1 MSASPRFDPQPP
13 DRSSAQQDRSA
24 APSRMAE
31 EAGAPAGIDLL
42 QIVGTADQLSRN
54 YQLKTV
60 NRPLARSYR
69 AWHNQHAEDSK
80 YLGAAF
86 RGRSKLFVP
95 KTRSAVRKNLAT
107 AAAALFSTEDV
118 VNMTASFED
127 DPVQMATAAVIKAD
141 MDYRLTQASGK
152 SGFPWFMLAMGGCLD
167 ANLTGVT
174 ISKQYWE
181 YEEVPTLETETITV
195 EATHPETGDTLF
207 DESGMAMMIERVVPK
222 MRVTKDRPM
231 VDIHPIE
238 NAIVDPAAP
247 WYSPAQ
253 LGRWFAMRIPIG
265 LSDLKAMMASGGK
278 GGSDAGWLD
287 VPDEVLLKGRT
298 EEERTGVRRLR
309 EGGADRYADGRGAGQ
324 ELDLV
329 WIQENFVR
337 VAGIDY
343 HFWSIGRY
351 AYLSRVRETREAYP
365 EFDGDRPYHMGVA
378 QLDSHTV
385 FPKSPVETWQ
395 PLQLE
400 LNDIANL
407 RLDTLKRSIAPLAVV
422 KRGKNVDLGMV
433 QRRGQPDAMLLVDD
447 MGDVDFKAT
456 PGPAGAAYTES
467 SYTNAQFDELAGV
480 FSTSSVQ
487 SNRQL
492 NETVGGMRMMSGA
505 ANSVSEFDLR
515 IWCETWVEPVLR
527 QIAHLIRFWES
538 DERVMAIAGQKAR
551 VWQRYQ
557 YMPSLSDF
565 DQAELTMRVNVGI
578 GSLDPMQKLAKLKG
592 AAEMLAP
599 MFPLMKEQGIVPN
612 AEAFIE
618 EVMGGAGFKDGRR
631 FFHFGDPQ
639 QQQAQGQGQQDPR
652 AAAAM
657 AKMEIDKQKL
667 AARAQEVM
675 ATLASKE
682 RQTAQTNQ
690 TRIAVAQISGRQA
703 GVSKILDAVAA
714 HHGRSHQA
722 DLDQQAM
729 LHGQTGQM
737 HQTLLNRMLEAPQG
751 APASMPGAPAPG
763 GDVAGLIAKLSQQV
777 EAMAQREAVM
787 MQLLQGVVG
796 ALTGGGRPAAAA
808 VA

>member
-1 MSASPRFDPQPP
+1 MSASPRFDPLPP
-13 DRSSAQQDRSA
+13 DKSSSASQDRGA
-24 APSRMAE
+24 QPSRMAA
-31 EAGAPAGIDLL
+31 EAGQPDGIDLL
-42 QIVGTADQLSRN
+42 QIMGTADYLSRN

-60 NRPLARSYR
+60 NKPLARSYR
-69 AWHNQHAEDSK
+69 AWHNMHAEDSK

-118 VNMTASFED
+118 VNMTATFED
-127 DPVQMATAAVIKAD
+127 DPIQMAVAATIKAD
-141 MDYRLTQASGK
+141 MDHRLTQASGK
-152 SGFPWFMLAMGGCLD
+152 HGFPWFMLSMGGCLD

-181 YEEVPTLETETITV
+181 YEEVQTSEMETVTV
-195 EATHPETGDTLF
+195 AAFHPETNEPLYDAAGAAL
-207 DESGMAMMIERVVPK
+207 MMVEQRPK

-231 VDIHPIE
+231 VDLHPIE

-265 LSDLKAMMASGGK
+265 LSDLKAMMKSGGK
-278 GGSDAGWLD
+278 GGSDAGWLN
-287 VPDEVLLKGRT
+287 VPDEILLKGRT

-324 ELDLV
+324 ELDIV

-337 VAGIDY
+337 VAGVDY

-351 AYLSRVRETREAYP
+351 AYLSIIRETREAYP
-365 EFDGDRPYHMGVA
+365 EFDGERPYHMGVA
-378 QLDSHTV
+378 QLDAHTV

-447 MGDVDFKAT
+447 MADVDFKST

-538 DERVMAIAGQKAR
+538 DEKILALAGQKAR
-551 VWQRYQ
+551 VRQRFQ

-565 DQAELTMRVNVGI
+565 DQTELTMRVNVGI
-578 GSLDPMQKLAKLKG
+578 GSLDPMQKLAKLKA

-599 MFPLMKEQGIVPN
+599 MFPIMKEQGITPN
-612 AEAFIE
+612 AEAFVE

-639 QQQAQGQGQQDPR
+639 QAQGQQQPDPR

-657 AKMEIDKQKL
+657 GKLEIDKAKL
-667 AARAQEVM
+667 AQRAQEVM
-675 ATLASKE
+675 AQIASKE

-703 GVSKILDAVAA
+703 SVGKVLDAVAA

-722 DLDQQAM
+722 EIDQGAA
-729 LHGQTGQM
+729 LAGQTGQM
-737 HQTLLNRMLEAPQG
+737 HQTLFNRMLEPPA
-751 APASMPGAPAPG
+751 APASMPGAPAAG
-763 GDVAGLIAKLSQQV
+763 GDMAGLLAKLSAQV
-777 EAMAQREAVM
+777 DAMAQREAVM

-796 ALTGGGRPAAAA
+796 ALTGGRQMAAA
-808 VA
+808 

>member
-13 DRSSAQQDRSA
+13 DRSSTTSDRSA
-24 APSRMAE
+24 APSRMAL
-31 EAGAPAGIDLL
+31 EAGEPDGIDLL
-42 QIVGTADQLSRN
+42 QVIGTADQLSRN

-60 NRPLARSYR
+60 NRPLARAYR
-69 AWHNQHAEDSK
+69 AWHNMHAEDSK

-118 VNMTASFED
+118 VNMTATFED
-127 DPVQMATAAVIKAD
+127 DPAQMATASVIKAD

-152 SGFPWFMLAMGGCLD
+152 HGFPWFMLSMGGCLD

-181 YEEVPTLETETITV
+181 YEEVPTTEMETLVVPIKD
-195 EATHPETGDTLF
+195 ETGQPIL
-207 DESGMAMMIERVVPK
+207 DENGEPYLEERQFPK

-231 VDIHPIE
+231 VDLHPIE

-278 GGSDAGWLD
+278 HGTDSAWLD

-324 ELDLV
+324 ELDIV

-337 VAGIDY
+337 VAGVDY

-351 AYLSRVRETREAYP
+351 AYLSKVRETREAYP
-365 EFDGDRPYHMGVA
+365 EFDGERPYHMGVA

-447 MGDVDFKAT
+447 PTDVTFQNT

-538 DERVMAIAGQKAR
+538 DEKVLALAGQRAR

-557 YMPSLSDF
+557 YLPTLSDF

-578 GSLDPMQKLAKLKG
+578 GSLDPMQKLAKLKA

-599 MFPLMKEQGIVPN
+599 MFPILKAQGITPN
-612 AEAFIE
+612 GEAFVE

-631 FFHFGDPQ
+631 FFHFGQPE
-639 QQQAQGQGQQDPR
+639 QGQGQQDPR
-652 AAAAM
+652 AMAAM
-657 AKMEIDKQKL
+657 AKVQVDEKRIQ
-667 AARAQEVM
+667 ARAQEVM
-675 ATLASKE
+675 ASLASKE
-682 RQTAQTNQ
+682 RQTTQTNQ

-703 GVSKILDAVAA
+703 GVGKILDAVAA

-722 DLDQQAM
+722 QIDQGAA
-729 LHGQTGQM
+729 LAGQTGQM
-737 HQTLLNRMLEAPQG
+737 QQSIFNRLLDAPQEPM
-751 APASMPGAPAPG
+751 AMPGAPAPG
-763 GDVAGLIAKLSQQV
+763 GDMAGLLAKLSAQV
-777 EAMAQREAVM
+777 DAMAQREAVM

-796 ALTGGGRPAAAA
+796 ALTGGRPLSAAAA
-808 VA
+808 